1 MKKYFIFNENLNIQ
15 KVNPEIIYKKKEKNS
30 ILPLAKYL
38 NIGYYLIIPLIGG
51 SIFGFL
57 IKKPLIGILIG
68 SIFTFYNLIKL
79 VKTNARN

>member
-1 MKKYFIFNENLNIQ
+1 MKKYFIFNKNLNVQ
-15 KVNPEIIYKKKEKNS
+15 EVKPEIIYKKKQKNS

-57 IKKPLIGILIG
+57 IKKPILGILLG
-68 SIFTFYNLIKL
+68 TIFTFYNLIKL
-79 VKTNARN
+79 VKTNARD